1 MKSAYCAAIFLCSA
15 MLWLQEKKKACG
27 IDQNRYLKTAV
38 GYGLTRFLLPVIAQQ
53 SMKGS
58 VTVLAMDLVICGLV
72 FYLSKRD
79 SEQSYAAE
87 SLFFYVWNP
96 VPAMAALS
104 QEKNRMVVI
113 WLSVLIFVW
122 MVRCTEKNAE
132 KDADSDKSSGV
143 AYSYR
148 LWSLSGVLWI
158 WGRDIAGQS
167 IRQYIAGDG
176 AYPVLLLLSVI
187 AGIAAVLCAGW
198 VMLGS
203 ACRRRK
209 LLAGSPDERKSDR
222 WSGKDWCMMLGLT
235 LLFGMLAFA
244 HLGSTRAPQ
253 SGYRFEKGES
263 GKQEMILYFDQSV
276 TIRTLEIYLG
286 VKEKRSFT
294 LFVPNAAG
302 DGWDQISEPV
312 NVKSVF
318 CWNSLPVN
326 YRTYALAIISQD
338 DIADVMEIVILDQ
351 DGQRV
356 LPKNVERYP
365 EAFDEQELFPEYRTY
380 EYETMFDEVYHART
394 AYEITHGLS
403 IYEITHPPLGKCVM
417 SLGIRAFGMTP
428 FGWRVCALFGTM
440 MVPLCYVFMWAVSKN
455 SWISAFTTA
464 LLVFDFMHFT
474 LSRIGTIDIIVA
486 CFILL
491 TFYLMYLVLKRLK
504 HGIDRCTVLLM
515 ILNGCAAGA
524 AMATKWTGV
533 YAGAGIALMFFL
545 FLMREYIPAHGK
557 RDILTLFGICV
568 AAYLCIPAVIY
579 VLSYLSYPMQPG
591 EHLLKKMWDNQVLML
606 TYHESTVFDHPYSSE
621 WYEWIWMKR
630 PLLDAYTTL
639 PDGKIS
645 VVATFGNPLIW
656 WAGVPAFFFNLYQW
670 QVKKDER
677 TGYLCICYLTML
689 VPWLFIH
696 RTVFIYQYF
705 VCSIVLILLLGNT
718 CRFLKH
724 AKKAMT
730 LYLVVAGIVFVCFYP
745 VISGA
750 PVDRSF
756 SGQWLKWL
764 SSWPLS

>member
-1 MKSAYCAAIFLCSA
+1 

-96 VPAMAALS
+96 VPAMAVLS
-104 QEKNRMVVI
+104 QAKNRMVVI

-132 KDADSDKSSGV
+132 KYADSEKSSGV
-143 AYSYR
+143 AYSYC

-158 WGRDIAGQS
+158 WRRDIAGQS

-187 AGIAAVLCAGW
+187 AGIAAVLYAGW
-198 VMLGS
+198 VMFERR
-203 ACRRRK
+203 CRRRK
-209 LLAGSPDERKSDR
+209 LPTGSPDERKSDR

-253 SGYRFEKGES
+253 SGYRFEKGDS

-318 CWNSLPVN
+318 CWNSVPVN
-326 YRTYALAIISQD
+326 YRTYALAIMSQD

-351 DGQRV
+351 DGQKV
-356 LPKNVERYP
+356 LPKNAERYP

-403 IYEITHPPLGKCVM
+403 IYEITHPPSWKM
-417 SLGIRAFGMTP
+417 SHEPGDPGIWNDSIWLAG
-428 FGWRVCALFGTM
+428 GVCALWDHDGAF
-440 MVPLCYVFMWAVSKN
+440 VLCVYVGGQQK
-455 SWISAFTTA
+455 
-464 LLVFDFMHFT
+464 LLDLCIYH
-474 LSRIGTIDIIVA
+474 S
-486 CFILL
+486 
-491 TFYLMYLVLKRLK
+491 
-504 HGIDRCTVLLM
+504 
-515 ILNGCAAGA
+515 AAG
-524 AMATKWTGV
+524 V
-533 YAGAGIALMFFL
+533 
-545 FLMREYIPAHGK
+545 
-557 RDILTLFGICV
+557 
-568 AAYLCIPAVIY
+568 
-579 VLSYLSYPMQPG
+579 
-591 EHLLKKMWDNQVLML
+591 
-606 TYHESTVFDHPYSSE
+606 
-621 WYEWIWMKR
+621 
-630 PLLDAYTTL
+630 
-639 PDGKIS
+639 
-645 VVATFGNPLIW
+645 
-656 WAGVPAFFFNLYQW
+656 
-670 QVKKDER
+670 
-677 TGYLCICYLTML
+677 
-689 VPWLFIH
+689 
-696 RTVFIYQYF
+696 
-705 VCSIVLILLLGNT
+705 
-718 CRFLKH
+718 
-724 AKKAMT
+724 
-730 LYLVVAGIVFVCFYP
+730 
-745 VISGA
+745 
-750 PVDRSF
+750 
-756 SGQWLKWL
+756 
-764 SSWPLS
+764 

>member
-1 MKSAYCAAIFLCSA
+1 

-203 ACRRRK
+203 ACRRRR
-209 LLAGSPDERKSDR
+209 LLAGSPDEKKPDR
-222 WSGKDWCMMLGLT
+222 WSGKDGCMMLGLT

-253 SGYRFEKGES
+253 SGYRFEKGDS

-318 CWNSLPVN
+318 CWNSVPVN

-351 DGQRV
+351 DGKKV
-356 LPKNVERYP
+356 HSE
-365 EAFDEQELFPEYRTY
+365 
-380 EYETMFDEVYHART
+380 
-394 AYEITHGLS
+394 
-403 IYEITHPPLGKCVM
+403 KC
-417 SLGIRAFGMTP
+417 R
-428 FGWRVCALFGTM
+428 
-440 MVPLCYVFMWAVSKN
+440 
-455 SWISAFTTA
+455 
-464 LLVFDFMHFT
+464 T
-474 LSRIGTIDIIVA
+474 LSG
-486 CFILL
+486 
-491 TFYLMYLVLKRLK
+491 
-504 HGIDRCTVLLM
+504 GI
-515 ILNGCAAGA
+515 
-524 AMATKWTGV
+524 
-533 YAGAGIALMFFL
+533 
-545 FLMREYIPAHGK
+545 
-557 RDILTLFGICV
+557 
-568 AAYLCIPAVIY
+568 
-579 VLSYLSYPMQPG
+579 
-591 EHLLKKMWDNQVLML
+591 
-606 TYHESTVFDHPYSSE
+606 
-621 WYEWIWMKR
+621 
-630 PLLDAYTTL
+630 
-639 PDGKIS
+639 
-645 VVATFGNPLIW
+645 
-656 WAGVPAFFFNLYQW
+656 
-670 QVKKDER
+670 
-677 TGYLCICYLTML
+677 
-689 VPWLFIH
+689 
-696 RTVFIYQYF
+696 
-705 VCSIVLILLLGNT
+705 
-718 CRFLKH
+718 
-724 AKKAMT
+724 
-730 LYLVVAGIVFVCFYP
+730 
-745 VISGA
+745 
-750 PVDRSF
+750 
-756 SGQWLKWL
+756 
-764 SSWPLS
+764 